1 MSILKNRKISF
12 ILLFASFVYIQ
23 FVTLRLGNRAGW
35 GLLSEPHQEFV
46 YFFLQIF
53 VIGGYL
59 LYAFLISKVKNPRIQ
74 NGIKSV
80 VLVLSCAG
88 AFIMLFSPVN
98 TVLYLI
104 ITGITVF
111 LLGCNIS
118 AVYEKLAFF
127 IEDES
132 RAGLCIGTGYAL
144 AVLLQ
149 YVTQLQWT
157 IPVLIAV
164 LLVLAFASLSYL
176 LIISPKTELS
186 TLSQKEQ
193 GSLLQKEQGAFP
205 QKQQKQD
212 ELVPVSRLV
221 VLMII
226 TFALL
231 LLPVFYNS
239 YIHHLQIAS
248 GYTEFNV
255 YSWPRL
261 LLAPGMIL
269 FGMIGD
275 YKKGKYL
282 PLSVLCMSLVA
293 LLNVLLA
300 GNGSNQFNMCLYY
313 MSLCSVI
320 AFYHLMFLRASVKT
334 RNPALWAPMGRI
346 LDSGIVIFSFL
357 VNIDKLPAVWIIA
370 IDLAAVV
377 AVVILMSVNGYF
389 AFRETEAPEILEKV
403 DPFLSL
409 QEECGL
415 TPMEVNVLRELVQ
428 TDDKQEVIASRL
440 NISVNTLRHHVTSI
454 YRKTGMQT
462 RSALCKLIQPF

>member
-1 MSILKNRKISF
+1 MQK
-12 ILLFASFVYIQ
+12 
-23 FVTLRLGNRAGW
+23 
-35 GLLSEPHQEFV
+35 
-46 YFFLQIF
+46 
-53 VIGGYL
+53 
-59 LYAFLISKVKNPRIQ
+59 
-74 NGIKSV
+74 
-80 VLVLSCAG
+80 
-88 AFIMLFSPVN
+88 
-98 TVLYLI
+98 
-104 ITGITVF
+104 
-111 LLGCNIS
+111 
-118 AVYEKLAFF
+118 
-127 IEDES
+127 
-132 RAGLCIGTGYAL
+132 
-144 AVLLQ
+144 
-149 YVTQLQWT
+149 
-157 IPVLIAV
+157 
-164 LLVLAFASLSYL
+164 
-176 LIISPKTELS
+176 ELS
-186 TLSQKEQ
+186 TLSQKEQGSLLKKEQGAFMQKELSTFSQKEQ

-205 QKQQKQD
+205 QKEQKQD

>member
-282 PLSVLCMSLVA
+282 PLSVLCMSLV
-293 LLNVLLA
+293 
-300 GNGSNQFNMCLYY
+300 
-313 MSLCSVI
+313 
-320 AFYHLMFLRASVKT
+320 
-334 RNPALWAPMGRI
+334 
-346 LDSGIVIFSFL
+346 
-357 VNIDKLPAVWIIA
+357 
-370 IDLAAVV
+370 
-377 AVVILMSVNGYF
+377 
-389 AFRETEAPEILEKV
+389 
-403 DPFLSL
+403 
-409 QEECGL
+409 
-415 TPMEVNVLRELVQ
+415 
-428 TDDKQEVIASRL
+428 
-440 NISVNTLRHHVTSI
+440 
-454 YRKTGMQT
+454 
-462 RSALCKLIQPF
+462 